1 MAQHFVLSQ
10 QLGLNIH
17 VTNCVATPDSSK
29 HRGARPGSSA
39 VSARRRRPGLVCVC
53 VWGGGR
59 GFSGILSIFIEGE
72 GEVKKGFI
80 LLLIYLTHWD
90 LPITPGARIV
100 PSS

>member
-1 MAQHFVLSQ
+1 MAQHFVLS

-17 VTNCVATPDSSK
+17 VTNCVATPDSSE

-53 VWGGGR
+53 GGGGR
-59 GFSGILSIFIEGE
+59 DFSGILSIFIEGE